1 MTSARPA
8 PAAAPAST
16 QAPAVPVIVYV
27 DDADQARQLLAPL
40 RAGAGP
46 SGTHWVLV
54 ACAPR
59 MTHRISKWVSHR
71 ARESWRDKWAD
82 KLFAGLVPWLRA
94 DGSGVTTVLAKGP
107 LGELCGQLQAQFGA
121 ARVVDARRPRL
132 EDVGMA
138 GAPVVPAAARGR
150 LSLPGTLSSLLA
162 GLGVLLVLELE

>member
-1 MTSARPA
+1 MTTARPA
-8 PAAAPAST
+8 PAAAATSAK
-16 QAPAVPVIVYV
+16 APAVPVIVYV
-27 DDADQARQLLAPL
+27 DDADHARQLLAPL
-40 RAGAGP
+40 RAGP

-107 LGELCGQLQAQFGA
+107 LGELSGQLEVQFGA
-121 ARVVDARRPRL
+121 ARVVDARRPRR
-132 EDVGMA
+132 EEAGAA
-138 GAPVVPAAARGR
+138 GAPAVPAAARGR
-150 LSLPGTLSSLLA
+150 LSLPGTVSSLLA
-162 GLGVLLVLELE
+162 GLGALLVLELE